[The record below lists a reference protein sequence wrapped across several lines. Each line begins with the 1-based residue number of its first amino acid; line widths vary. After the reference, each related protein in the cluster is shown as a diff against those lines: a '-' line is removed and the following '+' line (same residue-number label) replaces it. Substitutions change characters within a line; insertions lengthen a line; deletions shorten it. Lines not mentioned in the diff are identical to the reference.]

1 MASRF
6 VPLIATLLVGC
17 VANAASAQVVGEF
30 RWQTQPFCN
39 VLTLTVVQQGARFHV
54 SGADDL
60 CGAGTAPVTG
70 TAVANGGSATIGV
83 TIALPSGAS
92 AHVTATISLV
102 SVSGTWNDAD
112 GRSGPF
118 VFNAATGGAPRP
130 APATAAVI
138 TPAQLSPT
146 IFAGSG
152 AGPTIARSDHD
163 HDERYAGRA
172 VRLQVSPWGLR
183 FQYSGNP
190 LALSALNGCP
200 TAAGPVPVTAILPL
214 SVPSGAVLHA
224 VETRAYA
231 LSNAIHAVSLIAEA
245 PSVNGAGAPT
255 TLATSSH
262 GAGQPAGTVT
272 HTLTPP
278 SPFVVQPG
286 TVLRLTF
293 DLSTGDSHGVCAA
306 EVRYTLPG
314 AP

>member
-1 MASRF
+1 MAVRF
-6 VPLIATLLVGC
+6 VPLVAILLVAS
-17 VANAASAQVVGEF
+17 VATAASAQVVGEF

-39 VLTLTVVQQGARFHV
+39 VLTLTVVQQGPHFHV
-54 SGADDL
+54 SGSDDL

-83 TIALPSGAS
+83 TIALPSGAP
-92 AHVTATISLV
+92 AHLTATITLA
-102 SVSGTWNDAD
+102 SVSGTWSDAD
-112 GRSGPF
+112 GRTGSF
-118 VFNAATGGAPRP
+118 VFNAATGGIPRP

-138 TPAQLSPT
+138 TAAQLSPT

-152 AGPTIARSDHD
+152 AAPTIARSDHD
-163 HDERYAGRA
+163 HDDRYAGRV
-172 VRLQVSPWGLR
+172 VRLQVSPWGVR

-190 LALSALNGCP
+190 LGLFPLNGCP
-200 TAAGPVPVTAILPL
+200 TALGAIPVTAILPL
-214 SVPSGAVLHA
+214 SVPSGAVVDA
-224 VETRAYA
+224 VETRVYA
-231 LSNAIHAVSLIAEA
+231 LGNATHTVSLIAET

-262 GAGQPAGTVT
+262 GASQVDGTVT

-278 SPFVVQPG
+278 GPFVVQPG

-293 DLSTGDSHGVCAA
+293 VLSTGDGNGICAA
-306 EVRYTLPG
+306 EVRYTLPV